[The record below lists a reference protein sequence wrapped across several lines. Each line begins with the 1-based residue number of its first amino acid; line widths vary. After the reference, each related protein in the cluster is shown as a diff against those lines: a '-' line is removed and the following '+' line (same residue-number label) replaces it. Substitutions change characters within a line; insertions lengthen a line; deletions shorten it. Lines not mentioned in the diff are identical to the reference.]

1 MRTVLRWVRKW
12 WPGLIPLGLLWIWA
26 AWANTIAWETD
37 LAGRAAAA
45 LKGNVLDQAKVEA
58 AGRDLKFSAAAFSEE
73 GRQAALAIVEAVPG
87 TRLVDDDTHLIAEA
101 KPFVWTGERDVTRF
115 ALGGGVPTPAI
126 RGRLDD
132 AMKGLA
138 GGAEIVDRMEY
149 KRGAPPRFDAAAQ
162 LLIEQLAR
170 LGNGGKVSLSD
181 SAISLKGT
189 ARDLGGREAIADA
202 LKKLPEGFSI
212 TENAIQAPPYIFQ
225 ANKDPVAATVTLS
238 GYVPDNNIHSMIVA
252 AAKRKFFNE
261 QILDNLK
268 ASVGSPPG
276 FTQGVIEALGGL
288 SRLSTGVLT
297 VSDNDIKLTGD
308 AFYDLAIEQISS
320 ELSANLPQG
329 WKADPVITVRP
340 PASSVDSTVC
350 QQLFAELLAKS
361 KIRFESA
368 KSTIDRDSAGLLD
381 RMIETALRCPGAE
394 IEVGGHT
401 DAAGDADAN
410 MALSQ
415 RRAQAVVDYMVR
427 DGVPADRLKAVGY
440 GASEPLASNDTDEGK
455 AQNRR
460 IEFLVR

>member
-26 AWANTIAWETD
+26 AWANTFAWETD

-45 LKGNVLDQAKVEA
+45 LKGNVLDHGRVEA
-58 AGRDLKFSAAAFSEE
+58 AGRDLKFTADAFSEE
-73 GRQAALAIVEAVPG
+73 GRQAALAIVEAAPG
-87 TRLVDDDTHLIAEA
+87 TRLVEDNTRLIPEA
-101 KPFVWTGERDVTRF
+101 KPFVWAGERDVTH
-115 ALGGGVPTPAI
+115 LTLSGKVPSPAI
-126 RGRLDD
+126 RSRLND
-132 AMKGLA
+132 ASRGLA
-138 GGAEIVDRMEY
+138 GGAEVADRMEY
-149 KRGAPPRFDAAAQ
+149 ARGAPVRFDAAAQ

-170 LGNGGKVSLSD
+170 LSTGKVALSD

-202 LKKLPEGFSI
+202 LKKLPEGFSVS
-212 TENAIQAPPYIFQ
+212 ENAILAPPYVFQ

-238 GYVPDNNIHSMIVA
+238 GYVPDNNIHSTIVA
-252 AAKRKFFNE
+252 AARRKFFNE
-261 QILDNLK
+261 QIVDNLK

-297 VSDNDIKLTGD
+297 VSDNDVKLTGD
-308 AFYDLAIEQISS
+308 AFYDLAIEQIAAD
-320 ELSANLPQG
+320 LQANLPQG
-329 WKADPVITVRP
+329 WRAKPEVSAKP
-340 PASSVDSTVC
+340 PASSVDPTVC
-350 QQLFAELLAKS
+350 QQLFAELLAKA

-368 KSTIDRDSAGLLD
+368 KATIDRDSAGLLD
-381 RMIETALRCPGAE
+381 RMIETAMRCPSAE

-410 MALSQ
+410 MTLSQ

-427 DGVPADRLKAVGY
+427 AGVPADRLRAVGY
-440 GASEPLASNDTDEGK
+440 GPSEPLASNDTDEGK

>member
-1 MRTVLRWVRKW
+1 
-12 WPGLIPLGLLWIWA
+12 
-26 AWANTIAWETD
+26 
-37 LAGRAAAA
+37 
-45 LKGNVLDQAKVEA
+45 
-58 AGRDLKFSAAAFSEE
+58 
-73 GRQAALAIVEAVPG
+73 
-87 TRLVDDDTHLIAEA
+87 
-101 KPFVWTGERDVTRF
+101 
-115 ALGGGVPTPAI
+115 
-126 RGRLDD
+126 
-132 AMKGLA
+132 
-138 GGAEIVDRMEY
+138 MEY
-149 KRGAPPRFDAAAQ
+149 ARGAPVRFDAAAQ

-170 LGNGGKVSLSD
+170 LSGGKVALSD
-181 SAISLKGT
+181 SAVSLKGT

-202 LKKLPEGFSI
+202 LKKLPEGFSVS
-212 TENAIQAPPYIFQ
+212 ENAILAPPYVFQ

-238 GYVPDNNIHSMIVA
+238 GYVPDNNIHSTIVA

-261 QILDNLK
+261 QVVDNLK

-297 VSDNDIKLTGD
+297 VSDNDVKLTGD
-308 AFYDLAIEQISS
+308 AFYDLAIEQIVADLQS
-320 ELSANLPQG
+320 NLPQG
-329 WKADPVITVRP
+329 WHAKPEISAKP

-368 KSTIDRDSAGLLD
+368 KATIDRDSAGLLD
-381 RMIETALRCPGAE
+381 RMIETAMRCPSAE

-410 MALSQ
+410 MTLSQ

-427 DGVPADRLKAVGY
+427 AGVPGDRLKAIGY

>member
-26 AWANTIAWETD
+26 AWVNTVAWETD
-37 LAGRAAAA
+37 LAGRAATA
-45 LKGNVLDQAKVEA
+45 LKGNVLDQARVEA

-87 TRLVDDDTHLIAEA
+87 TRLVDDDTRLIPEA
-101 KPFVWTGERDVTRF
+101 KPFVWTGGREVTRF
-115 ALGGGVPTPAI
+115 VLEGGVPSPAI

-132 AMKGLA
+132 VMKGLA
-138 GGAEIVDRMEY
+138 GGTEVADRMEY

-170 LGNGGKVSLSD
+170 LSSDGKVSLSG
-181 SAISLKGT
+181 STISLKGT

-202 LKKLPEGFSI
+202 LKKLPEGF
-212 TENAIQAPPYIFQ
+212 TVAENAIQAPPYIFQ

-238 GYVPDNNIHSMIVA
+238 GYVPDNNIHSTIVEA
-252 AAKRKFFNE
+252 ARRKFFNE
-261 QILDNLK
+261 RIVDNLK
-268 ASVGSPPG
+268 ASVGSPSD
-276 FTQGVIEALGGL
+276 FTRGVIEALGGL

-297 VSDNDIKLTGD
+297 VSDTDVKLTGD
-308 AFYDLAIEQISS
+308 AFYDLAIDQISS
-320 ELSANLPQG
+320 DLQTNLPKG
-329 WKADPVITVRP
+329 WHADPKVTAKP

-368 KSTIDRDSAGLLD
+368 KATIDRDSTGLLD
-381 RMIETALRCPGAE
+381 RMIETAMRCPGAE

-410 MALSQ
+410 MTLSQ
-415 RRAQAVVDYMVR
+415 RRAQAVVDYMTR
-427 DGVPADRLKAVGY
+427 AGVPADRLKAVGY

>member
-26 AWANTIAWETD
+26 AWANTLAWETD
-37 LAGRAAAA
+37 LAGRAATA
-45 LKGNVLDQAKVEA
+45 LKGNVLDNARVEA
-58 AGRDLKFSAAAFSEE
+58 AGRDLTLSADAFSEE
-73 GRQAALAIVEAVPG
+73 GRQSALAIVEAVPG
-87 TRLVDDDTHLIAEA
+87 TRLVEDRTQVIAEA
-101 KPFVWTGERDVTRF
+101 KPFTWSGERDVTRF
-115 ALGGGVPTPAI
+115 TLSDKVPTPAI

-132 AMKGLA
+132 ALRGLA
-138 GGAEIVDRMEY
+138 GGTEVADHMKY
-149 KRGAPPRFDAAAQ
+149 ARGAPARFDATAQ

-170 LGNGGKVSLSD
+170 LSSGNITLSD
-181 SAISLKGT
+181 TAISLKGM
-189 ARDLGGREAIADA
+189 ARELGGREAIADA
-202 LKKLPEGFSI
+202 LKKLPEGYSI
-212 TENAIQAPPYIFQ
+212 AENAIQAPPYIFQ

-238 GYVPDNNIHSMIVA
+238 GYVPDNNIHSAIVA

-261 QILDNLK
+261 QIVDNLR

-276 FTQGVIEALGGL
+276 FTVGVIEALGGL
-288 SRLSTGVLT
+288 SRLSTGALT
-297 VSDNDIKLTGD
+297 VSDNDVKLVGD
-308 AFYDLAIEQISS
+308 AFYDLAIEQIQSDLRS
-320 ELSANLPQG
+320 NLPQG
-329 WKADPVITVRP
+329 WRSTADVTAKP

-350 QQLFAELLAKS
+350 QQLFAELLGKS

-368 KSTIDRDSAGLLD
+368 KAAIDRDSAGLLD
-381 RMIETALRCPGAE
+381 RMIETAMRCPGAQ

-401 DAAGDADAN
+401 DADGDADAN

-415 RRAQAVVDYMVR
+415 RRAQAVVDYMMR
-427 DGVPADRLKAVGY
+427 AGVPGDRLKAVGY

>member
-26 AWANTIAWETD
+26 AWASTFAWETD
-37 LAGRAAAA
+37 LAARAAIA
-45 LKGNVLDQAKVEA
+45 LKGNVLDAARVEA
-58 AGRDLKFSAAAFSEE
+58 AGRDLTLSADAFSEE
-73 GRQAALAIVEAVPG
+73 GRQSALAIVEAVPG
-87 TRLVDDDTHLIAEA
+87 TRLIEDRTKVIPEA
-101 KPFVWTGERDVTRF
+101 KPFAWSGERDVTRF
-115 ALGGGVPTPAI
+115 TLSGNVPTPAI

-132 AMKGLA
+132 ALRGLA
-138 GGAEIVDRMEY
+138 GGAEVVDRMEY
-149 KRGAPPRFDAAAQ
+149 RRGAPQRFDATAQ

-170 LGNGGKVSLSD
+170 LSSGKITLSD
-181 SAISLKGT
+181 SAVSLKGM
-189 ARDLGGREAIADA
+189 ARELGGREAIVDA
-202 LKKLPEGFSI
+202 LKKLPEGFSVA
-212 TENAIQAPPYIFQ
+212 ENAIQAPPYIFQ

-238 GYVPDNNIHSMIVA
+238 GYVPDNNIHSTIVA

-261 QILDNLK
+261 QIVDNLK
-268 ASVGSPPG
+268 GSVGSPPG

-297 VSDNDIKLTGD
+297 VSDNDVKLTGD
-308 AFYDLAIEQISS
+308 ALYDLAIEQISS
-320 ELSANLPQG
+320 DLSTNLPQG
-329 WKADPVITVRP
+329 WHSKADVTAKP

-368 KSTIDRDSAGLLD
+368 KASIDRDSVGLLD
-381 RMIETALRCPGAE
+381 RMIETAMRCPSAE

-401 DAAGDADAN
+401 DADGDADAN

-427 DGVPADRLKAVGY
+427 AGVPGDRLKAVGY
-440 GASEPLASNDTDEGK
+440 GASEPLASNDSDEGK